1 MTTRARTTTLKDVA
15 SLTGLSVGIV
25 SMALADDPRVAAAT
39 RVAVLRAAQELDY
52 VPNSAARAL
61 RVQRLGAIAVVV
73 PHSSQHVFS
82 HPYFSEVLQG
92 ISEVLEQHDFTLVLS
107 TSRRE
112 QDEDNAYTKILRG
125 RRADGVIV
133 VSAAIGDRNI
143 QRLALSGYP
152 VVFLGRGVDLR
163 ITAVG
168 VDDLGGA
175 EQAVGHLVGLHQ
187 RRRIAHITGPL
198 AHQSAVDKLTGYRAA
213 LETHGL
219 AFDEALVVEG
229 DYSQESGARACAQ
242 LLDQRVAFNA
252 LFAANDEMASG
263 ALQILRRKGVHVPRD
278 VAIVGYDNVQLAG
291 LLQPPLTTVHQPMA
305 ELGHLAAERLLA
317 LLAKDPP
324 EPSRVE
330 LPTRLVIR
338 ESCGCSEAD
347 TTT

>member
-25 SMALADDPRVAAAT
+25 SMALADDPRVAAATRVAVLRGAPELDYVPHPPAPALPGPRLRAAT

-198 AHQSAVDKLTGYRAA
+198 AHQSAVDKLTGYRA
-213 LETHGL
+213 
-219 AFDEALVVEG
+219 
-229 DYSQESGARACAQ
+229 
-242 LLDQRVAFNA
+242 
-252 LFAANDEMASG
+252 
-263 ALQILRRKGVHVPRD
+263 
-278 VAIVGYDNVQLAG
+278 
-291 LLQPPLTTVHQPMA
+291 
-305 ELGHLAAERLLA
+305 
-317 LLAKDPP
+317 
-324 EPSRVE
+324 
-330 LPTRLVIR
+330 
-338 ESCGCSEAD
+338 
-347 TTT
+347 